1 MDSCSLTT
9 SLRAVGKVSEVL
21 RERRKDRAR
30 ARKSTW
36 ESCEDRDRQ
45 WASTGSRSHSRM
57 LIKMFI
63 LNEREKT
70 GKGRDSRFLKLLVA
84 SGVAVLTMRLA
95 SRYIFKPS

>member
-1 MDSCSLTT
+1 MLAVVTASEALT
-9 SLRAVGKVSEVL
+9 
-21 RERRKDRAR
+21 ERRKDRAR

-36 ESCEDRDRQ
+36 ESCEGSGRQ
-45 WASTGSRSHSRM
+45 WASRGSRSHSRM

-70 GKGRDSRFLKLLVA
+70 GKGRDSRFLKLVVA
-84 SGVAVLTMRLA
+84 SGAAVLAMRLA